1 MKKLKWGV
9 LGTANIAMKA
19 VIPAIQAG
27 ETGIVAAIASRSLA
41 KAQSVAADLGI
52 TKAYG
57 SYEELLRDPD
67 IDAIYN
73 PLPNHLHMPMTL
85 EAIRHG
91 KPVLCEKPIALTA
104 KEAMQIASASHTSGV
119 LVAEAFMVRHHP
131 QWLKV
136 RDLVKAGQIG
146 EVRAIQTI
154 FSYYLDDPAN
164 VRNQKDIGGG
174 GLYDVGCYAINTAR
188 FVFDGEPERVIGL
201 FDQDETFQTDRM
213 MSGLAE
219 FSAGRHLTFTC
230 ATQLSLCQKVT
241 VLGTN
246 GRIEIA
252 IPFNAP
258 TDAPTT
264 ITIDDGRDLTG
275 GGCEV
280 IEISAANQYGL
291 QCDAFAHAVL
301 VGEPLLSG
309 LGDAVANM
317 KVIDAFFRSA
327 KSNGWEQP

>member
-1 MKKLKWGV
+1 MKKLRWGI
-9 LGTANIAMKA
+9 LGCANIAINA
-19 VIPAIQAG
+19 VIPAIRAG

-41 KAQSVAADLGI
+41 KAQAVAAELDI
-52 TKAYG
+52 AKAYG

-104 KEAMQIASASHTSGV
+104 DEAKQIAAASRVSGV

-131 QWLKV
+131 QWLNV
-136 RDLVKAGQIG
+136 RQLVRAGRIG

-188 FVFDGEPERVIGL
+188 FVFDSEPERVIGL
-201 FDQDETFQTDRM
+201 FDQDDTFQTDRM
-213 MSGLAE
+213 MSGLAS
-219 FSAGRHLTFTC
+219 FSSGRQLAFTC

-241 VLGTN
+241 VLGTQ

-258 TDAPTT
+258 TDASTT
-264 ITIDDGRDLTG
+264 IAIDDGRDLSG

-280 IEISAANQYGL
+280 IEISAADQYGL
-291 QCDAFAHAVL
+291 QCDAFARAVQ
-301 VGEPLLSG
+301 GEQPLASG
-309 LGDAVANM
+309 LDDAVANM
-317 KVIDAFFRSA
+317 NVIDAFFRSA
-327 KSNGWEQP
+327 KSGAWEKL